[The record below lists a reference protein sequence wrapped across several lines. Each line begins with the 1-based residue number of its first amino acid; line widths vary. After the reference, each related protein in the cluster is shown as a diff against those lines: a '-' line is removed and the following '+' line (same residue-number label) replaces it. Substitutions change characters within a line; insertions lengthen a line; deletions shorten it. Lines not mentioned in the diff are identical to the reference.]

1 MRFKIVAVL
10 LVVAVFADVGVT
22 ILTRRAEAVESKLPA
37 ADPGVA
43 QRAHVP
49 GGERHSFRSGA
60 SRPPMKVVVRCKL
73 AS

>member
-10 LVVAVFADVGVT
+10 LVVAVIADVGVT

-43 QRAHVP
+43 QRPTSPEVSVIHFDRAAQGP
-49 GGERHSFRSGA
+49 R
-60 SRPPMKVVVRCKL
+60 
-73 AS
+73 